1 MSQDNKVKV
10 RNTDRT
16 LVMEVVGRLK
26 SGNPPTPDQRAALGE
41 LKNRIESQLAEG
53 KEHTDL
59 SKKLLDQLNNNA
71 GLSPAAPSSAT
82 ITQAHYDVSYR
93 IGNSGALDSV
103 VEAMAQRLQ
112 SYVELEDA
120 TAEFKIKID
129 EGASNRASRSGYT
142 INLTCTSSAQPST
155 LFKILA
161 PHIVAIYDE
170 MDSDYDE
177 DVESFLMDI

>member
-10 RNTDRT
+10 KNADRT
-16 LVMEVVGRLK
+16 LVVAVVSGLK
-26 SGNPPTPDQRAALGE
+26 SGSQPTTEQRAALGE

-59 SKKLLDQLNNNA
+59 SRNLLDQLNNNR

-93 IGNSGALDSV
+93 IGNPGALDAV

-112 SYVELEDA
+112 NYVELEDA
-120 TAEFKIKID
+120 TAEFKIKIN
-129 EGASNRASRSGYT
+129 EGSSNKASRSGYT
-142 INLTCTSSAQPST
+142 IKLTCTSSAQPST